1 MPATIIGNSEWTSR
15 GLVLTAQNAQEQ
27 VNGLVNVQVTYVGPA
42 SRHDQISRS
51 FYLDAPPP
59 IWPDVV
65 SRNELVTNRLYMVS
79 RSVSRAN
86 GLTTVQADYVGGLQ
100 RSGFKGYFLQIQK
113 EIGQTGLAYLVQN
126 PDGSVTTSVSFGALP
141 AGAAPIPSGLNAS
154 PTKIFGYDLTI
165 QMAEFVMVGNAT
177 AVALPS
183 FVRNDLISVVSSS
196 NQQFD
201 ILNYTAEQIFAAPL
215 LQLRNGSYFRDT
227 PCRVQETIANYVTP
241 TVKIMRREYS
251 L

>member
-15 GLVLTAQNAQEQ
+15 GLVLTAQDAQEQ

-42 SRHDQISRS
+42 SRHDQMSLN

-65 SRNELVTNRLYMVS
+65 SRNELVTHRLYMVS

-113 EIGQTGLAYLVQN
+113 EIGQTGVAYLVQN
-126 PDGSVTTSVSFGALP
+126 PDGSVTTSVSSTFP
-141 AGAAPIPSGLNAS
+141 VGLNAS
-154 PTKIFGYDLTI
+154 PAKLFGYDLTI
-165 QMAEFVMVGNAT
+165 QMAEYVMIGNAT

-201 ILNYTAEQIFAAPL
+201 IYNYTAEQIYAAPL